1 VQTKVL
7 KKKYLHKLRMWYNDP
22 YIKCHKEGK
31 MKKFLFLVRLIS
43 LMLVIGFLVIGCGKG
58 GGSPSDVAKQ
68 LYTAL
73 EKGDAKTV
81 GELMTPEA
89 AQTMTMFMEKVK
101 GMVVA
106 KGGITNTEETID
118 GDTAVVKT
126 TFKDGTTGEL
136 EFVKVDGKWKATIN
150 K

>member
-1 VQTKVL
+1 M
-7 KKKYLHKLRMWYNDP
+7 KKYS
-22 YIKCHKEGK
+22 
-31 MKKFLFLVRLIS
+31 FLVGL
-43 LMLVIGFLVIGCGKG
+43 IGFTLIIGFVIVGCSKG

-68 LYTAL
+68 LYVAI

-89 AQTMTMFMEKVK
+89 AQMMTMFMEKAK
-101 GMVVA
+101 GMVAA
-106 KGGITNTEETID
+106 KGGITGTEETID

-126 TFKDGTTGEL
+126 TFKDGSTEEL
-136 EFVKVDGKWKATIN
+136 EFVKVDGKWKVTIN

>member
-1 VQTKVL
+1 M
-7 KKKYLHKLRMWYNDP
+7 KKYS
-22 YIKCHKEGK
+22 
-31 MKKFLFLVRLIS
+31 FLLGL
-43 LMLVIGFLVIGCGKG
+43 IGFMLIIGCSKG

-89 AQTMTMFMEKVK
+89 AQMMTMFMEKAK
-101 GMVVA
+101 GMVTA
-106 KGGITNTEETID
+106 KGGITSTEETID

-126 TFKDGTTGEL
+126 TFKDGSIEEL
-136 EFVKVDGKWKATIN
+136 EFVKIDGKWKVTIN